1 MLFPELL
8 CSTLQKTPHTVPPTP
23 QKKKIKTNEPQPRKQ
38 RQGKKI
44 TSMFHVP

>member
-8 CSTLQKTPHTVPPTP
+8 CSTLQKNPHTVPPTP
-23 QKKKIKTNEPQPRKQ
+23 QKKKSKPTNHNQENKDKE
-38 RQGKKI
+38 KKI